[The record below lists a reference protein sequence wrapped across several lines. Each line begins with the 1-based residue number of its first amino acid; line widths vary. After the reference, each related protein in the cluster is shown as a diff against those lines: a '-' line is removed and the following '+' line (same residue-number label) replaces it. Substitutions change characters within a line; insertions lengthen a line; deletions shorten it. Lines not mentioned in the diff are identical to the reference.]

1 MLKKV
6 QYLQGVDMFGA
17 LAASASTRRA
27 ASKRPQD
34 PLEAYLAEMQAAMAA
49 EAEAEADAMTRRVP
63 LPDAPAM
70 RAA

>member
-6 QYLQGVDMFGA
+6 QYLQGVDIFGA

-49 EAEAEADAMTRRVP
+49 EADAMTPRLP
-63 LPDAPAM
+63 MPDAPAM